1 MLTSSTD
8 PELKARANAT
18 VLTVGDKVQLVTRE
32 ATRHAQD
39 VLLASLQHHL
49 KHNPAPSG
57 AMDEDLLDPDSEAE
71 DDNTVQTNCKA
82 DVLDSFAAEAES
94 VTFQVEEE
102 EELVQNVLGEEDKGH
117 EGTKT
122 DAVLLR
128 LLAEASMPLSTRRPQ
143 LFKRLNSYEST
154 SGWDD
159 KNIVQVLKVSSE
171 SLGVSPLRDLSHG
184 SIDGSPIIQSI
195 KNLFP
200 DHVDLDQDESHQN
213 QMYLRAEA
221 VDRQGLMR
229 ELEQV
234 LNEARSLQSSSATR
248 LAQRW
253 AEVLLDKFKVLE
265 SDFVILLYWGESGT
279 GNGYL
284 RRKTDMMVAAQR
296 PDLLHGGGVL
306 QAYRASIAKR
316 AFSPKTN
323 ELRVQ
328 QRLQCETTAMLL
340 FSGRLCGLNLSMGTH
355 FVPLLTQPSL
365 YGVAAHMLQ
374 SVMLVGDDK
383 PLPNQRKYFSA
394 DFVKNCAQIVG
405 AKMSAKWDNMFAG
418 MESNLGSLG
427 KELDAP
433 DRIRQRYEYLKQE
446 QRKEWAAVMPRIDG

>member
-49 KHNPAPSG
+49 KHNPGPSG

-102 EELVQNVLGEEDKGH
+102 EELVQNVL
-117 EGTKT
+117 
-122 DAVLLR
+122 V
-128 LLAEASMPLSTRRPQ
+128 
-143 LFKRLNSYEST
+143 FKRLNSYEST

-171 SLGVSPLRDLSHG
+171 SLGVSPPRDLSHG

-446 QRKEWAAVMPRIDG
+446 QQKEWAAVMPRIDG